1 MTSSY
6 TVKNIIEQDNINSTI
21 NSYIKILTPIQF
33 TLETCNRAN
42 DDKYLNFLMTSPR
55 ENTFYSFKTENEI
68 NHFNMRPPHI
78 HDFYE
83 LLIVLDGEIH
93 QLIEKTDFVFH
104 SGSCCLMNHNIV
116 HKEIFSSDATLL
128 FIGMSKELVQQ
139 LSEDEPKVYFPD
151 IERPGHNPILRFLS
165 DNLDNPDTKE
175 YLDFMPSLNN
185 KDWHHTLHAI
195 TDNILRAIMFPKLGS
210 TYVIK
215 GMLLELFDYLSNPE
229 HFHFT
234 PVHVEADND
243 FLLFTHISHILED
256 TNGRITRSELEQL
269 LNYSGNY
276 LNSIVKKYTNS
287 CLFDYSQTFCMKRAA
302 ALLLETTA
310 SISEIMDELHFTNTT
325 HFYKCFKEHYHMT
338 PKQYRISMKIKLVP

>member
-55 ENTFYSFKTENEI
+55 ENTFYSFKTEKEI

-151 IERPGHNPILRFLS
+151 IERPCH
-165 DNLDNPDTKE
+165 
-175 YLDFMPSLNN
+175 
-185 KDWHHTLHAI
+185 
-195 TDNILRAIMFPKLGS
+195 
-210 TYVIK
+210 
-215 GMLLELFDYLSNPE
+215 
-229 HFHFT
+229 
-234 PVHVEADND
+234 
-243 FLLFTHISHILED
+243 
-256 TNGRITRSELEQL
+256 
-269 LNYSGNY
+269 
-276 LNSIVKKYTNS
+276 
-287 CLFDYSQTFCMKRAA
+287 
-302 ALLLETTA
+302 
-310 SISEIMDELHFTNTT
+310 
-325 HFYKCFKEHYHMT
+325 
-338 PKQYRISMKIKLVP
+338 